1 MVGMHVLVLRTIVW
15 LQLRRPLSI
24 VSQTLTNSFKAYD
37 TNRNGWIQISY
48 EQFLTLVFSLKA

>member
-1 MVGMHVLVLRTIVW
+1 MHVLVLRTIVW